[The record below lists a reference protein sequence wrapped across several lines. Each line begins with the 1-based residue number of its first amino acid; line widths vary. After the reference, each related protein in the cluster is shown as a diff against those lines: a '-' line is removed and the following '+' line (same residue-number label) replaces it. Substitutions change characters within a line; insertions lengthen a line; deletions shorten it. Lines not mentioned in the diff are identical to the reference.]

1 MSELRDCRLDLDLS
15 RRAASGEEAAWRE
28 IYERTCGSL
37 FALLCYQ
44 IGNREEALDLLQET
58 YLRAFHRLA
67 AYRGEA
73 PIEAWLRVIALRK
86 AIDWKRTILRRWKR
100 TVELTESLV
109 KVDPPETE
117 IRSNRERKEFSRAL
131 ATLSPRQRAAL
142 LLREWEGRSFREIA
156 ETLGCREG
164 TARVH
169 HARACARM
177 RKALRGGPIRFR
189 AGQPEGQ
196 TP

>member
-1 MSELRDCRLDLDLS
+1 VNDLRDCRMDLELAG
-15 RRAASGEEAAWRE
+15 RAAGGDEPAWRE
-28 IYERTCGSL
+28 IYERTCDRL

-44 IGNREEALDLLQET
+44 IGNRDEALDVLQET
-58 YLRAFHRLA
+58 YLRAFDRLGE
-67 AYRGEA
+67 YRGDA

-109 KVDPPETE
+109 RTAPSEPEF
-117 IRSNRERKEFSRAL
+117 SGPRERRELERAL
-131 ATLSPRQRAAL
+131 ATLSPHQRAAL

-156 ETLGCREG
+156 EALCCKEG

-177 RKALRGGPIRFR
+177 RKALKGGPVRFR

-196 TP
+196 TT